1 MASIEESTQTNTVLN
16 PLKEPPFGLNSLG
29 EHITEVSGVWVSS
42 AIQLLNETP
51 KITQGNNRLSPVDLL
66 LNAIHKLVPPGYA
79 AILDESFLVSRFNF
93 YSAEFGF
100 TLAALCRIIGGAGH
114 TKEATNRILITSPE
128 EALPLEWLDS
138 AAPILINEGL
148 LGGKVFFRKVDMK
161 GNASF
166 DVIYPAS
173 VKSIGNW
180 KDIAYDQQDARIIKV
195 LKTFWGLHNI
205 YLQALGRY
213 EKHQTGEYGFE
224 YKITWEGGEKSP
236 SQGILGTGSGSLN
249 DFIKRKSSIWFNYLS
264 SMQKETAKE
273 SQDTIL
279 QALALKSKS
288 QDEYESVKD
297 IVEEQGKTIDA
308 LRAANYELEGMIH
321 FLSAKEEKLKEES
334 STWKA
339 SKVASD
345 QLKRQAEEMAQ
356 IKSKLMSM
364 VSHELRTPLSSLL
377 GFTELLLEGDFE
389 PEQIREFLLTIHTES
404 ARMKELLD
412 EFLDMQRLQSGR
424 IELKPETCDFNEI
437 LKHVIST
444 FKGYA
449 SGVNIV
455 TSIPPT
461 LPQINA
467 DRSKLEQILKNFISN
482 AIKYSPNGGDVR
494 VFVSHDE
501 SMATICVADQGLGIP
516 EESLTKLFQEF
527 YRVERETHANIKG
540 TGLGLS
546 ITKEL
551 IEAHGG
557 KVWVKSKLGVG
568 SQFFFS
574 IPLADSQK

>member
-1 MASIEESTQTNTVLN
+1 
-16 PLKEPPFGLNSLG
+16 
-29 EHITEVSGVWVSS
+29 
-42 AIQLLNETP
+42 
-51 KITQGNNRLSPVDLL
+51 
-66 LNAIHKLVPPGYA
+66 
-79 AILDESFLVSRFNF
+79 
-93 YSAEFGF
+93 
-100 TLAALCRIIGGAGH
+100 
-114 TKEATNRILITSPE
+114 
-128 EALPLEWLDS
+128 
-138 AAPILINEGL
+138 
-148 LGGKVFFRKVDMK
+148 
-161 GNASF
+161 
-166 DVIYPAS
+166 
-173 VKSIGNW
+173 
-180 KDIAYDQQDARIIKV
+180 
-195 LKTFWGLHNI
+195 
-205 YLQALGRY
+205 
-213 EKHQTGEYGFE
+213 
-224 YKITWEGGEKSP
+224 
-236 SQGILGTGSGSLN
+236 
-249 DFIKRKSSIWFNYLS
+249 
-264 SMQKETAKE
+264 
-273 SQDTIL
+273 
-279 QALALKSKS
+279 
-288 QDEYESVKD
+288 
-297 IVEEQGKTIDA
+297 
-308 LRAANYELEGMIH
+308 
-321 FLSAKEEKLKEES
+321 
-334 STWKA
+334 
-339 SKVASD
+339 
-345 QLKRQAEEMAQ
+345 
-356 IKSKLMSM
+356 
-364 VSHELRTPLSSLL
+364 
-377 GFTELLLEGDFE
+377 LLLEGDFE